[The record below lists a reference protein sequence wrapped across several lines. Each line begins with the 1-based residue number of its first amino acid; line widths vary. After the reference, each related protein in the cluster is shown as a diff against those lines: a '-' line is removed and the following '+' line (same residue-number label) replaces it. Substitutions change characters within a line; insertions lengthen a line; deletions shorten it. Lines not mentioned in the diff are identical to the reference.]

1 LVANK
6 VSSKSNSSNKRAMG
20 NQKLISQAAATKKDD
35 EDSAAEK
42 DNDKEDIRNGKK
54 SEEEVDLSVLS
65 KAEINDVISVGTM
78 LGKALRGV
86 FMDKKEGKEEETKE
100 VVEEEKSDEGWLEG
114 CDEESS
120 YAPAALSDSSSEDS
134 DIAGVKQIL
143 TGGGIPSRHADSDDE
158 SSSDEEEDEPL
169 TIEEE
174 MDLLID
180 SYIDSKEACDIL
192 DNEAKKWANRDLESF
207 VQFLTKKFD
216 NRKNGDKNK
225 PLKLKDILPTIS
237 ANAAYEL
244 LDPVRCR
251 SCRFSATSHLQC
263 LLCDETGRHGFVTK
277 TNNPPPDNDYTIT
290 MTDTTVSA
298 MSNKVESGRKGWNA
312 QSSLHL
318 ELRPISKS
326 SDGFKYLQVGTALKG
341 SGIVFD
347 YPMNLEDIINL
358 TKHIILPK
366 NTNNE
371 QITSYS
377 DLSDDKLAAIAKEA
391 FESVGTLVS
400 IFKKASN
407 ILEVTVRNDL
417 LRAAAANKNHR
428 AFASC
433 EGKL

>member
-1 LVANK
+1 
-6 VSSKSNSSNKRAMG
+6 
-20 NQKLISQAAATKKDD
+20 
-35 EDSAAEK
+35 
-42 DNDKEDIRNGKK
+42 
-54 SEEEVDLSVLS
+54 
-65 KAEINDVISVGTM
+65 
-78 LGKALRGV
+78 
-86 FMDKKEGKEEETKE
+86 
-100 VVEEEKSDEGWLEG
+100 
-114 CDEESS
+114 
-120 YAPAALSDSSSEDS
+120 
-134 DIAGVKQIL
+134 
-143 TGGGIPSRHADSDDE
+143 
-158 SSSDEEEDEPL
+158 
-169 TIEEE
+169 
-174 MDLLID
+174 
-180 SYIDSKEACDIL
+180 
-192 DNEAKKWANRDLESF
+192 
-207 VQFLTKKFD
+207 
-216 NRKNGDKNK
+216 
-225 PLKLKDILPTIS
+225 
-237 ANAAYEL
+237 
-244 LDPVRCR
+244 
-251 SCRFSATSHLQC
+251 
-263 LLCDETGRHGFVTK
+263 
-277 TNNPPPDNDYTIT
+277 

-312 QSSLHL
+312 QSSLHF

-341 SGIVFD
+341 SGIVFEN
-347 YPMNLEDIINL
+347 PMNLQDIIKL

>member
-1 LVANK
+1 
-6 VSSKSNSSNKRAMG
+6 MG

-143 TGGGIPSRHADSDDE
+143 TGAGIPSRHADSDDE